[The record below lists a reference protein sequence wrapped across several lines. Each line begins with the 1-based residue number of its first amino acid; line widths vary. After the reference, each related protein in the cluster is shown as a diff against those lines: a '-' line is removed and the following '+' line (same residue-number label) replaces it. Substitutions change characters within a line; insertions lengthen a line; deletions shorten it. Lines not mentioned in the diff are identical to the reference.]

1 MIQDIYPHRL
11 NNHYDPNAKPG
22 PDDLV
27 LAWNGKAFLAAADFE
42 GGTLIY
48 PKVPGLQKDASKS
61 SDPAGLVYLFS
72 IDDTGYYLLR
82 CAVDAKPEDILAA
95 PAAPGATIPYA
106 FYTLQDLRRSRLEP
120 RLNVFAA
127 FTAYHLADWY
137 DANRYCGWCGA
148 KSAYD
153 KAERAMRC
161 PVCGKIEYPRINP
174 ACIIGVTNGDKLVTI
189 RYRQGYGGMALIAG
203 FTEIGETLEAT
214 VAREVMEEVGLK
226 VKNIRYYKSQPWGI
240 AADILTGF
248 FCDVDGDDTIHIDEN
263 ELKQAAWTTREEI
276 EPQTL
281 DYSLTGEMMA
291 LFAEGKEPR

>member
-1 MIQDIYPHRL
+1 MIQDIFPHKMH
-11 NNHYDPNAKPG
+11 NEFKPDAVAG
-22 PDDLV
+22 PGDL
-27 LAWNGKAFLAAADFE
+27 AMPWNGKAFLAAADFE
-42 GGTLIY
+42 KEALNY
-48 PKVPGLQKDASKS
+48 PRVLELKA
-61 SDPAGLVYLFS
+61 DPDELVYLFT
-72 IDDTGYYLLR
+72 IDQTGYYLLR
-82 CAVDAKPEDILAA
+82 CGQDAKPEDIVAE
-95 PAAPGATIPYA
+95 PEGYA

-127 FTAYHLADWY
+127 FTGYHLADWY

-148 KSAYD
+148 KSDYD

-161 PVCGKIEYPRINP
+161 PVCGKVEYPRINP

-203 FTEIGETLEAT
+203 FTEIGETLEET

-248 FCDVDGDDTIHIDEN
+248 FCDVDGDDTIRIDEN
-263 ELKQAAWTTREEI
+263 ELKFAEWVTRDQI

-281 DYSLTGEMMA
+281 DYSLTGEMMM
-291 LFAEGKEPR
+291 LFKEGREPR

>member
-1 MIQDIYPHRL
+1 MIQDIYPHKLR
-11 NNHYDPNAKPG
+11 NEFRPDAKAG

-27 LAWNGKAFLAAADFE
+27 MPWNGKAFLAAADFE
-42 GGTLIY
+42 KESLTY
-48 PKVPGLQKDASKS
+48 PKVSELKAGPD
-61 SDPAGLVYLFS
+61 GLVYLFS
-72 IDDTGYYLLR
+72 IDTAGYYLLR
-82 CAVDAKPEDILAA
+82 CEAETEPEDVLAD
-95 PAAPGATIPYA
+95 PAGCA

-120 RLNVFAA
+120 RLNVYAA

-203 FTEIGETLEAT
+203 FTEIGETLEEC

-226 VKNIRYYKSQPWGI
+226 VTNLRYYKSQPWGI
-240 AADILTGF
+240 VDDLLAGF
-248 FCDVDGDDTIHIDEN
+248 YCDVDGDPTIRLDRH
-263 ELKQAAWTTREEI
+263 ELKEGVWVRRGDVTGQ
-276 EPQTL
+276 P
-281 DYSLTGEMMA
+281 DDFSLTNEIMMT
-291 LFAEGKEPR
+291 FRDGREPK

>member
-1 MIQDIYPHRL
+1 MIQDIYPHKLR
-11 NNHYDPNAKPG
+11 NEFRPGAKAG

-27 LAWNGKAFLAAADFE
+27 MPWNGKAFLAAVDFE
-42 GGTLIY
+42 KEALNY
-48 PKVPGLQKDASKS
+48 PRVLELKA
-61 SDPAGLVYLFS
+61 DPDELVYLFS
-72 IDDTGYYLLR
+72 IDNTGYYLLR
-82 CAVDAKPEDILAA
+82 FEADAKPEGILSD
-95 PAAPGATIPYA
+95 PDGYA

-127 FTAYHLADWY
+127 FTGYHLADWY

-148 KSAYD
+148 KSDYD

-161 PVCGKIEYPRINP
+161 PVCGKVEYPRINP

-203 FTEIGETLEAT
+203 FTEIGETLEET

-248 FCDVDGDDTIHIDEN
+248 FCDVDGDDTIRIDEN
-263 ELKQAAWTTREEI
+263 ELKFAEWVTRDQI
-276 EPQTL
+276 EPQTI
-281 DYSLTGEMMA
+281 DYSLTGEMMM
-291 LFAEGKEPR
+291 LFKEGKEPR

>member
-1 MIQDIYPHRL
+1 MIQDIYPHKMR
-11 NNHYDPNAKPG
+11 NEFRPDAVPG
-22 PDDLV
+22 PDDF
-27 LAWNGKAFLAAADFE
+27 AMPWNGKAFLAAADFE
-42 GGTLIY
+42 KESLVY
-48 PKVPGLQKDASKS
+48 PKVADLRAG
-61 SDPAGLVYLFS
+61 SDGLVYLFS
-72 IDDTGYYLLR
+72 IDATGYYLLR
-82 CAVDAKPEDILAA
+82 CDANAAPEDLLAD
-95 PAAPGATIPYA
+95 PSGCA
-106 FYTLQDLRRSRLEP
+106 FYTLQDLRRDRLEP
-120 RLNVFAA
+120 RLNVYAA

-203 FTEIGETLEAT
+203 FTEIGETLEET

-248 FCDVDGDDTIHIDEN
+248 FCDVDGDDTIRIDEN
-263 ELKQAAWTTREEI
+263 ELKFAEWVTRDQI

-281 DYSLTGEMMA
+281 DYSLTGEMMQ
-291 LFAEGKEPR
+291 LFKDSKWPRE

>member
-1 MIQDIYPHRL
+1 MIQDIYPHKLR
-11 NNHYDPNAKPG
+11 NEFRPDAKAG

-27 LAWNGKAFLAAADFE
+27 MPWNGKAFLAAADFE
-42 GGTLIY
+42 KESLTY
-48 PKVPGLQKDASKS
+48 PKVSELKAGPD
-61 SDPAGLVYLFS
+61 GLVYLFS
-72 IDDTGYYLLR
+72 IDTAGYYLLR
-82 CAVDAKPEDILAA
+82 CEPDAA
-95 PAAPGATIPYA
+95 PEGLVADPAGYA

-120 RLNVFAA
+120 RLNVYAA

-203 FTEIGETLEAT
+203 FTEIGETLEET

-248 FCDVDGDDTIHIDEN
+248 FCDVDGDDTIRIDEN

-291 LFAEGKEPR
+291 LFAEGREPR

>member
-1 MIQDIYPHRL
+1 MIQDIYPHKLR
-11 NNHYDPNAKPG
+11 NEFRPDAKAG

-27 LAWNGKAFLAAADFE
+27 MPWNGKAFLAAADFE
-42 GGTLIY
+42 KESLTY
-48 PKVPGLQKDASKS
+48 PKVSELKAG
-61 SDPAGLVYLFS
+61 SDGLVYLFS
-72 IDDTGYYLLR
+72 IDNTGYYLLR
-82 CAVDAKPEDILAA
+82 CEADAA
-95 PAAPGATIPYA
+95 PESLLADPAGYA

-120 RLNVFAA
+120 RLNVYAA

-203 FTEIGETLEAT
+203 FTEIGETLEET

-248 FCDVDGDDTIHIDEN
+248 FCDVNGDDTIRIDEN

-281 DYSLTGEMMA
+281 DYSLTGEMMQ
-291 LFAEGKEPR
+291 LFKDSKWPRE

>member
-1 MIQDIYPHRL
+1 MIQDIYPHKLR
-11 NNHYDPNAKPG
+11 NEFRPDAKAG

-27 LAWNGKAFLAAADFE
+27 MPWNGKAFLAAADFE
-42 GGTLIY
+42 KETLGY
-48 PKVPGLQKDASKS
+48 PKV
-61 SDPAGLVYLFS
+61 SDLKADPDGLVYLFS
-72 IDDTGYYLLR
+72 IDTAGYYLLR
-82 CAVDAKPEDILAA
+82 CEAETEPEDVLAD
-95 PAAPGATIPYA
+95 PAGCA
-106 FYTLQDLRRSRLEP
+106 FHTLQDLRRSRLEP
-120 RLNVFAA
+120 RLNVYAA

-203 FTEIGETLEAT
+203 FTEIGETLEET

-248 FCDVDGDDTIHIDEN
+248 FCDVDGDDTIRIDEN